1 MVLSI
6 VIGGTL
12 GMLAGYFKKAEAI
25 IMRLID
31 IQIAIPGILFA
42 IVIVATLGDSLIN
55 VVFSV
60 AIFSIPTR
68 CV

>member
-1 MVLSI
+1 
-6 VIGGTL
+6 
-12 GMLAGYFKKAEAI
+12 MLAGYFKKAEAI

-60 AIFSIPTR
+60 AFSLFRP
-68 CV
+68 